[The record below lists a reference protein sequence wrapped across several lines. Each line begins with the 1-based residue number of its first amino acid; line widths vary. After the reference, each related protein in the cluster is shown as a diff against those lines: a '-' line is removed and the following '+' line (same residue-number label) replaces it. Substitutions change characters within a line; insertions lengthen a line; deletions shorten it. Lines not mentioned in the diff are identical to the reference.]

1 MVKHTNSHKQTEEIN
16 NKSIKRFKEFT
27 LMLGVLL
34 AAHHGVGVSIDLLE
48 RLLDFLRFAEDLL
61 LVGIK
66 VLIVLSIYK

>member
-1 MVKHTNSHKQTEEIN
+1 
-16 NKSIKRFKEFT
+16 
-27 LMLGVLL
+27 MLGVLL